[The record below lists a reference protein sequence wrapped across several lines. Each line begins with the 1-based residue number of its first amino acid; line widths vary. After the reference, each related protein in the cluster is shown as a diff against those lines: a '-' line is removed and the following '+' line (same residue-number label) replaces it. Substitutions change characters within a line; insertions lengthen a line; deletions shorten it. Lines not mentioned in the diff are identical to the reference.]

1 MSLNWLHF
9 QHSGGKIMRRL
20 LASAGTVLLCST
32 FCLAQIEITLNR
44 DFVDQMADRATI
56 SSQFRVD
63 ATSSIHPASQDGD
76 IHVAGT
82 ADNIGLVAVAE
93 LMNAKTEKNQA
104 VSTLKS
110 SAGSGTKVAITGAWR
125 IWCEHGGEQQYK
137 QGAPVP
143 TVESSGEAHVFE
155 IHPMTKVN
163 GRDVTHTWEPIAGFT
178 YKEADQAFPTYE
190 RTRSKITFTPT
201 TVTISTEQ
209 AGDNYTEF
217 IAKLKED
224 LHALSDGKSVFV
236 DIYDKNGELLVH
248 RRRLILVA
256 GTQPEQIFEGKHKG
270 DLVQVVGIPRIDLSL
285 VRFRVHE
292 NESHGALADSVTWNI
307 PYELI
312 VAAVTDESPDI
323 EPN

>member
-1 MSLNWLHF
+1 M
-9 QHSGGKIMRRL
+9 KRRL
-20 LASAGTVLLCST
+20 APAALVLLLST
-32 FCLAQIEITLNR
+32 IAVAQIQITLNR
-44 DFVDQMADRATI
+44 DFVDQMADNATI

-63 ATSSIHPASQDGD
+63 ATSKIHPASQDGD

-82 ADNIGLVAVAE
+82 AENIGMVAVAE

-104 VSTLKS
+104 VSTLQS
-110 SAGSGTKVAITGAWR
+110 SAGTGAKVPITEAWR

-137 QGAPVP
+137 QGADVP

-155 IHPMTKVN
+155 IHPITKVN

-178 YKEADQAFPTYE
+178 YKEADQAFHTYE
-190 RTRSKITFTPT
+190 RTRSKITFSAH

-217 IAKLKED
+217 VAKLKENLHD
-224 LHALSDGKSVFV
+224 LPDGKSVFV

-248 RRRLILVA
+248 RRRLILVS
-256 GTQPEQIFEGKHKG
+256 GTEPERIFEGKHQG
-270 DLVQVVGIPRIDLSL
+270 DFIQVVGIPRIDMSL
-285 VRFRVHE
+285 VRFRVR
-292 NESHGALADSVTWNI
+292 ESEAHGPLADSVNWNI

-312 VAAVTDESPDI
+312 VAAVTDESP
-323 EPN
+323 EVAPN